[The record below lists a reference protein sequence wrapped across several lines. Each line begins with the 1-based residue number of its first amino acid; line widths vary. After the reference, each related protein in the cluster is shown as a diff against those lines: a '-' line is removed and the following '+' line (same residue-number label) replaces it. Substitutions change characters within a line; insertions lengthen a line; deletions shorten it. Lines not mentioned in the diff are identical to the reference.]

1 MAVNEGNLDSV
12 QAYDPAI
19 VTAGAMQKTV
29 GDSGGG
35 ELEVQVY
42 EFKQENL
49 QLYDEHFERFGWSVS
64 SSKRLSFEGKTGSTL
79 KQYLR
84 ANLVG
89 GSNDVSEALG
99 PLVCAISSPEFQ
111 LKQVKDFIARLKKV
125 LGIVPIGYKY
135 TVADYCTSYLAQAAA
150 LDQHVNLPARVA
162 ENIGTV
168 LSRFYT
174 NNAKAPQNPK
184 EWTAQQR
191 SAYEREI
198 LQDYGIHRTMSDA
211 ANRYE
216 KLKTKFPLP

>member
-12 QAYDPAI
+12 QAHDPAI

-35 ELEVQVY
+35 ELEVQVC
-42 EFKQENL
+42 EFKQENP
-49 QLYDEHFERFGWSVS
+49 QLYDEHFERCGWSVS
-64 SSKRLSFEGKTGSTL
+64 SSKRLSFEGKTGSSL

-84 ANLVG
+84 ANFVG

-135 TVADYCTSYLAQAAA
+135 TVADYCASYLRQAAA

-168 LSRFYT
+168 LGRFYT
-174 NNAKAPQNPK
+174 NNTKAP
-184 EWTAQQR
+184 
-191 SAYEREI
+191 
-198 LQDYGIHRTMSDA
+198 
-211 ANRYE
+211 
-216 KLKTKFPLP
+216 